1 MLKCAFDSTLDYSTT
16 TEELFQVFGSVFKRF
31 NWTDISLIMDR
42 DDVHG
47 LILGETLDVGLQKGG
62 IYPNVIKF
70 YGKQSPDLASLLKEA
85 SDYSRGK
92 NS

>member
-1 MLKCAFDSTLDYSTT
+1 MLKCAFDSTLDYSTI
-16 TEELFQVFGSVFKRF
+16 TEELLQVFGSVFKRF

-70 YGKQSPDLASLLKEA
+70 YGKQSPDLAGLLKEA
-85 SDYSRGK
+85 RDYSRGK

>member
-1 MLKCAFDSTLDYSTT
+1 M
-16 TEELFQVFGSVFKRF
+16 FGSVFKRF

-62 IYPNVIKF
+62 IYPNVLKF
-70 YGKQSPDLASLLKEA
+70 YGEQDPDLEAILKEA
-85 SDYSRGK
+85 SDRSRGK
-92 NS
+92 

>member
-1 MLKCAFDSTLDYSTT
+1 MFGG
-16 TEELFQVFGSVFKRF
+16 VFSRF

-47 LILGETLDVGLQKGG
+47 LVLGETLDVGLQKGK

-70 YGKQSPDLASLLKEA
+70 YGKQNPDLRVLLKEA

-92 NS
+92 QHIIATL

>member
-1 MLKCAFDSTLDYSTT
+1 M
-16 TEELFQVFGSVFKRF
+16 FGSVFKRF

-70 YGKQSPDLASLLKEA
+70 YGKQNSDLSTLLKEA
-85 SDYSRGK
+85 SDNSRGK
-92 NS
+92 NT